1 MTGETPHHAQGEQ
14 EAAGEA
20 NAPAAAANVG
30 DDAKQRRRLRR
41 PRDGPSS
48 FPEEVDTA
56 VKTDNRPPHRR
67 KPIRP
72 LDKRRKP
79 VNIPL
84 PHHVVETPQT
94 TRQALAHFTWVL
106 PWRRT

>member
-1 MTGETPHHAQGEQ
+1 MASAPDEASHHAQAEQ
-14 EAAGEA
+14 HAGEEVHSS
-20 NAPAAAANVG
+20 AAASYVVG
-30 DDAKQRRRLRR
+30 DDAKQRR
-41 PRDGPSS
+41 PSQ
-48 FPEEVDTA
+48 VDTA

-94 TRQALAHFTWVL
+94 TRQALAHFTWML